1 MRDADHQFE
10 LVGDPEALTDDFFD
24 ALAALLL
31 EIQAVS
37 ESRKKAEDE
46 SE

>member
-1 MRDADHQFE
+1 MHDVDHQFE
-10 LVGDPEALTDDFFD
+10 LVGDPEELTDDFFD

-31 EIQAVS
+31 EIEAR
-37 ESRKKAEDE
+37 ESRKTAEVE